1 MIRHVVLFTWS
12 KDATEER
19 KAALAAELAEL
30 PGRIPEIRSYKF
42 GPDLG
47 LNPGNHD
54 FVVNADFDNED
65 DYRVYRD
72 HPAHRALID
81 AFITPILASRAAVQ
95 FSC

>member
-1 MIRHVVLFTWS
+1 MIRHVVLFKWS
-12 KDATEER
+12 EDATEEQ
-19 KAALAAELAEL
+19 KAALAAELIEI
-30 PGRIPEIRSYKF
+30 PGRISEIRSYKF

-47 LNPGNHD
+47 INPGNLD
-54 FVVNADFDNED
+54 FVVIAEFDNED

-81 AFITPILASRAAVQ
+81 GFITPIVASRAAVQ